1 MRDLCH
7 YCTPKGKLPEFTQY
21 GQTITG
27 IMVLSFEDKEA
38 KMDPVTLAI
47 VTSLA
52 NLSQTAI
59 QDAYMA
65 FKAALQK
72 KYGIKS
78 ELLESVNKLE
88 QKPDSKA
95 RQSVLQEEVANAK
108 ADQDPKL
115 LQIANDLLE
124 KIKELP
130 GAKINISQDLNI
142 RGDRNIVT
150 GQGDVT
156 INE

>member
-1 MRDLCH
+1 
-7 YCTPKGKLPEFTQY
+7 
-21 GQTITG
+21 
-27 IMVLSFEDKEA
+27 
-38 KMDPVTLAI
+38 MDPITLAI
-47 VTSLA
+47 ITALA

-59 QDAYMA
+59 QDAYIA

-95 RQSVLQEEVANAK
+95 RQNVLQEEVANAQ

-115 LQIANDLLE
+115 LQVANELLE
-124 KIKELP
+124 KLKALP
-130 GAKINISQDLNI
+130 ETKINITQDVNI
-142 RGDRNIVT
+142 KGDRNIVT

-156 INE
+156 VSE

>member
-1 MRDLCH
+1 
-7 YCTPKGKLPEFTQY
+7 
-21 GQTITG
+21 
-27 IMVLSFEDKEA
+27 
-38 KMDPVTLAI
+38 MDPVTLAI
-47 VTSLA
+47 VTALA
-52 NLSQTAI
+52 NLSQAAI
-59 QDAYMA
+59 QDAYTA

-95 RQSVLQEEVANAK
+95 RQSVLQEEVASTK

-115 LQIANDLLE
+115 IQAANELLE
-124 KIKELP
+124 KLKKLP
-130 GAKINISQDLNI
+130 GTKLDINQDI
-142 RGDRNIVT
+142 QIKGDRNIVT

-156 INE
+156 VNE

>member
-1 MRDLCH
+1 
-7 YCTPKGKLPEFTQY
+7 
-21 GQTITG
+21 
-27 IMVLSFEDKEA
+27 
-38 KMDPVTLAI
+38 MDSITLAI
-47 VTSLA
+47 ITALA

-59 QDAYMA
+59 QDSYTA

-115 LQIANDLLE
+115 LQVANELLE
-124 KIKELP
+124 KLKELP
-130 GAKINISQDLNI
+130 GAKINISQDVSI
-142 RGDRNIVT
+142 RGNRNIVT

-156 INE
+156 VNE

>member
-1 MRDLCH
+1 
-7 YCTPKGKLPEFTQY
+7 
-21 GQTITG
+21 
-27 IMVLSFEDKEA
+27 
-38 KMDPVTLAI
+38 MDPVTLAI
-47 VTSLA
+47 ITALG
-52 NLSQTAI
+52 NLSQEVI
-59 QDAYMA
+59 KDSYMA

-72 KYGIKS
+72 KYGVKS

-108 ADQDPKL
+108 ADQDSKL
-115 LQIANDLLE
+115 LQTANELLE
-124 KIKELP
+124 KLKELP
-130 GAKINISQDLNI
+130 GAKININQDVKI

-156 INE
+156 VNE

>member
-1 MRDLCH
+1 
-7 YCTPKGKLPEFTQY
+7 
-21 GQTITG
+21 
-27 IMVLSFEDKEA
+27 
-38 KMDPVTLAI
+38 MDSVTLAI
-47 VTSLA
+47 ITALG
-52 NLSQTAI
+52 NLSQEVIKDSYT
-59 QDAYMA
+59 A

-115 LQIANDLLE
+115 LIIANELLE
-124 KIKELP
+124 KLKELP
-130 GAKINISQDLNI
+130 GAKINITQDVNM

-156 INE
+156 VNE